1 MSPAAAASP
10 FVLRLTPS
18 STSRPTEGTMTTLCI
33 VVLIAAVVIAVMWWR
48 RGGAPAK
55 NKSTTAQSAHH
66 STALADAASPDVLV
80 VVSAHDA
87 ARAAATVEVLTRKAA
102 EPRRLVFAIGQHTS
116 GDPTAFDMNSALEK
130 AGVSPLVRR
139 RVTLLPHSWGRVA
152 CWRQAALD
160 LWDDEAFIALVDGDG
175 EYGPTEKWDALLLEQ
190 IQPLTCIHAVG
201 LHEPGF
207 LVAHDAHH
215 EIPTLLARPFTFRT
229 VVAQPSI
236 AVGQGGGM
244 TLGPATRIASALK
257 HMVDVPCW
265 AGGMVLSSHLYAAGM
280 SFLASTKVCMGLK
293 QDLVVRPL
301 RFQPRRIRQRL
312 DASGYLRW
320 LGILEGGQPCGR
332 ARMGLPPTLDNEN
345 DDDTYAA
352 SVRYGGAD
360 AVRYRRMIDCGE
372 VEEPTATF

>member
-18 STSRPTEGTMTTLCI
+18 STSRSPEGTMTLCMI
-33 VVLIAAVVIAVMWWR
+33 VLIAVVVIAVVCWR
-48 RGGAPAK
+48 RWVAPAT
-55 NKSTTAQSAHH
+55 NKMATVQSPHHSTTA
-66 STALADAASPDVLV
+66 LANAASPDVLV

-87 ARAAATVEVLTRKAA
+87 ARAAATVQVLTRKAA

-116 GDPTAFDMNSALEK
+116 GDPSAFDMNSALEK
-130 AGVSPLVRR
+130 VGVSSLVRR
-139 RVTLLPHSWGRVA
+139 RVTLLSHSWGRVA

-160 LWDDEAFIALVDGDG
+160 LWDDEAFIALIDGDG
-175 EYGPTEKWDALLLEQ
+175 EYDPTEKWDALLLEQ

-201 LHEPGF
+201 LHKPGF

-257 HMVDVPCW
+257 HMADVPCW

-312 DASGYLRW
+312 DNSGYLRW
-320 LGILEGGQPCGR
+320 LGVLEGGQPCGR
-332 ARMGLPPTLDNEN
+332 ARMGLPPTFDNE

-372 VEEPTATF
+372 VEEPTTTF